1 MTLDRRLN
9 RLQLVY
15 RRREPPPGPGTSFDP
30 QRLSFA
36 EQIELDDLLRPLAP
50 LPGERWDLDSLTDE
64 QLERA
69 AELTR
74 KAEGLPPSPAFR
86 YMRHRDPGIG
96 PCLCAACLATA
107 PASPGEGV
115 A

>member
-15 RRREPPPGPGTSFDP
+15 RRREPPPVRATSFDAK
-30 QRLSFA
+30 RLSFA

-50 LPGERWDLDSLTDE
+50 LHGERWDLDSLSVE

-69 AELTR
+69 TELTR
-74 KAEGLPPSPAFR
+74 KAEGEGPPAAYH
-86 YMRHRDPGIG
+86 YMKHRDPGMG
-96 PCLCAACLATA
+96 PCLCAACLKEAT
-107 PASPGEGV
+107 
-115 A
+115 